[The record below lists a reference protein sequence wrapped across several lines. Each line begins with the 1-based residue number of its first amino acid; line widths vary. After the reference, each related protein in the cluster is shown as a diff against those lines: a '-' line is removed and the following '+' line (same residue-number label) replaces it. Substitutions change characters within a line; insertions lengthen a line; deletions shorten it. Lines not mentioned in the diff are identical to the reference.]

1 MFISCR
7 SLKFFIY
14 ISKSHM
20 HSFFLFTSLF
30 IHKWFFTFER
40 SKVTKIFCKAEVYPY
55 TSALRRHPCRLTLIP
70 VLDKLHISI
79 KKIVLSF
86 NPTRFF
92 KSSRKTFPKW
102 AGFKEAITSQPFP
115 RHQYVPQSSNLY
127 PHDQKPSQ

>member
-40 SKVTKIFCKAEVYPY
+40 SKVTKIFCKAEGISLYLSLTA
-55 TSALRRHPCRLTLIP
+55 TSMSPSLYSCFRQTS
-70 VLDKLHISI
+70 IS
-79 KKIVLSF
+79 KKIVLSLH
-86 NPTRFF
+86 PTRFYN
-92 KSSRKTFPKW
+92 SPSPNLSHRKRLM
-102 AGFKEAITSQPFP
+102 KEVTSQPFL
-115 RHQYVPQSSNLY
+115 RHQYAQPSLDLY
-127 PHDQKPSQ
+127 HHDLKQLQ